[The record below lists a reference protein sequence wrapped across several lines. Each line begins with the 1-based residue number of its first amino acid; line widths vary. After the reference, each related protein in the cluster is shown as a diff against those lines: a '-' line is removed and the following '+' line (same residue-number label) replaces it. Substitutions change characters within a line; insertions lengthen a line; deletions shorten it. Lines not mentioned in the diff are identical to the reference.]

1 MLKVGLTGGIGS
13 GKSELSRFFTK
24 WGAYVFDAD
33 KEAKIIID
41 TNESVQKEIIAEF
54 AVVSCL
60 VSGRFA
66 EFDTNILNAENKI
79 DRKKLARIAFQ
90 DEGHQLRLNSI
101 IHPYVFQEIDKQFDN
116 VSSAKKH
123 KIFVVDAALIYESG
137 AHTHMDFVI
146 IITSLLRFRAER
158 AIGRGNMTRED
169 FMKRVDLQWT
179 DEDRAHMADFIIS
192 NNNSLEGLKKDA
204 RKIFDELIY

>member
-13 GKSELSRFFTK
+13 GKSELSRFFEK
-24 WGAYVFDAD
+24 WGAYIFDAD

-41 TNESVQKEIIAEF
+41 TKETVQKEII
-54 AVVSCL
+54 
-60 VSGRFA
+60 A

-90 DEGHQLRLNSI
+90 DEDHQLRLNSI
-101 IHPYVFQEIDKQFDN
+101 MHPYVFQEIDKQFDN
-116 VSSAKKH
+116 VSSANKH

-137 AHTHMDFVI
+137 ADTHMDFMIV
-146 IITSLLRFRAER
+146 ITSLLRFRAER
-158 AIGRGNMTRED
+158 AMGRGNMTRED

-179 DEDRAHMADFIIS
+179 DKDKAHMADFIIS

>member
-1 MLKVGLTGGIGS
+1 MLKVGLTGGIVS

-54 AVVSCL
+54 
-60 VSGRFA
+60 
-66 EFDTNILNAENKI
+66 DTNILNAENKI
-79 DRKKLARIAFQ
+79 NRKKLARIAFQ

>member
-13 GKSELSRFFTK
+13 GKSELSRFFEK
-24 WGAYVFDAD
+24 WGAYIFDAD

-41 TNESVQKEIIAEF
+41 TKEFVQKEII
-54 AVVSCL
+54 
-60 VSGRFA
+60 A

-101 IHPYVFQEIDKQFDN
+101 MHPYVFQEIDKQFDN
-116 VSSAKKH
+116 VSSANKH

-137 AHTHMDFVI
+137 ADTHMDLVI
-146 IITSLLRFRAER
+146 VITSLLRFRAER
-158 AIGRGNMTRED
+158 AMGRGNMTRED

-179 DEDRAHMADFIIS
+179 DEDKAHMADYIIS
-192 NNNSLEGLKKDA
+192 NNNSLEDLKKDA
-204 RKIFDELIY
+204 RKIFDKLIY

>member
-13 GKSELSRFFTK
+13 GKSELSRFFEK
-24 WGAYVFDAD
+24 WGAYIFDAD

-41 TNESVQKEIIAEF
+41 TKESVQKEII
-54 AVVSCL
+54 
-60 VSGRFA
+60 A
-66 EFDTNILNAENKI
+66 EFDTNILNAENII

-101 IHPYVFQEIDKQFDN
+101 MHPYVFQEIDKQFDN
-116 VSSAKKH
+116 VSSANKH

-137 AHTHMDFVI
+137 ADTHMDFVI
-146 IITSLLRFRAER
+146 VITSLLRFRAER
-158 AIGRGNMTRED
+158 AMGRGNMTPED

-179 DEDRAHMADFIIS
+179 DKDKAHMADFIIS

>member
-41 TNESVQKEIIAEF
+41 TNVSVQKEII
-54 AVVSCL
+54 
-60 VSGRFA
+60 A

-116 VSSAKKH
+116 ISSAKKH

-137 AHTHMDFVI
+137 ADTHMDFVI
-146 IITSLLRFRAER
+146 IITSLLRFRTER

>member
-13 GKSELSRFFTK
+13 GKSELSRFFEK
-24 WGAYVFDAD
+24 WGAYIFDAD

-41 TNESVQKEIIAEF
+41 TKESVQKEII
-54 AVVSCL
+54 
-60 VSGRFA
+60 A
-66 EFDTNILNAENKI
+66 EFDTNILNAENII

-101 IHPYVFQEIDKQFDN
+101 MHPYVFQEIDKQFDN
-116 VSSAKKH
+116 VSSANKH

-137 AHTHMDFVI
+137 ADTHMDFMIV
-146 IITSLLRFRAER
+146 ITSLLRFRAER
-158 AIGRGNMTRED
+158 AMGRGNMTRED

>member
-13 GKSELSRFFTK
+13 GKSELSRFFEK
-24 WGAYVFDAD
+24 WGAYIFDAD

-41 TNESVQKEIIAEF
+41 TKESVQKEII
-54 AVVSCL
+54 
-60 VSGRFA
+60 A

-101 IHPYVFQEIDKQFDN
+101 MHPYVFQEIDKQFDN

-123 KIFVVDAALIYESG
+123 KIVVVDAALIYESG
-137 AHTHMDFVI
+137 ADTHMDFVI
-146 IITSLLRFRAER
+146 ISTSRLRFGAER

-179 DEDRAHMADFIIS
+179 DEDKVHMADYIIS
-192 NNNSLEGLKKDA
+192 NNNSLEDLKKDA
-204 RKIFDELIY
+204 RKIFDNLIY

>member
-13 GKSELSRFFTK
+13 GKSELSRFFEK
-24 WGAYVFDAD
+24 WGAYIFDAD

-41 TNESVQKEIIAEF
+41 TKESVQKEII
-54 AVVSCL
+54 
-60 VSGRFA
+60 A
-66 EFDTNILNAENKI
+66 EFDTNILNAENII

-101 IHPYVFQEIDKQFDN
+101 MHPYVFQEIDKQFDN
-116 VSSAKKH
+116 VSNANKH

-137 AHTHMDFVI
+137 ADTHMDFMIV
-146 IITSLLRFRAER
+146 ITSLLRFRAER
-158 AIGRGNMTRED
+158 AMGRGNMTPED

-179 DEDRAHMADFIIS
+179 DKDKAHMADFIIS

>member
-13 GKSELSRFFTK
+13 GKSELSRFFEK
-24 WGAYVFDAD
+24 WGAYIFDAD

-41 TNESVQKEIIAEF
+41 TKESIQKEII
-54 AVVSCL
+54 
-60 VSGRFA
+60 A

-101 IHPYVFQEIDKQFDN
+101 MHPYVFQEIDKQFDN
-116 VSSAKKH
+116 VSSANKH

-137 AHTHMDFVI
+137 ADTHMDFVI
-146 IITSLLRFRAER
+146 VITSLLRFRAER
-158 AIGRGNMTRED
+158 AMGRGNMTRED

-179 DEDRAHMADFIIS
+179 DEDKAHMADYIIS
-192 NNNSLEGLKKDA
+192 NNNSLEDLKKDA
-204 RKIFDELIY
+204 RKIFDQLIY

>member
-54 AVVSCL
+54 
-60 VSGRFA
+60 
-66 EFDTNILNAENKI
+66 DTNILNAENKI
-79 DRKKLARIAFQ
+79 NRKKLARIAFQ

-137 AHTHMDFVI
+137 ADTHMDFVI

>member
-13 GKSELSRFFTK
+13 GKSELSRFFEK
-24 WGAYVFDAD
+24 WGAYIFDAD

-41 TNESVQKEIIAEF
+41 TKESVQKEII
-54 AVVSCL
+54 
-60 VSGRFA
+60 A
-66 EFDTNILNAENKI
+66 EFDTNILNAENII

-90 DEGHQLRLNSI
+90 DEDHQLRLNSI
-101 IHPYVFQEIDKQFDN
+101 MHPYVFQEIDKQFDN
-116 VSSAKKH
+116 VLSANKH

-137 AHTHMDFVI
+137 ADTHMDFVI
-146 IITSLLRFRAER
+146 VITSLLRFRAER
-158 AIGRGNMTRED
+158 AMGRGNMTRED

-179 DEDRAHMADFIIS
+179 DKDKAHMADFIIS

>member
-13 GKSELSRFFTK
+13 GKSELSRFFEK
-24 WGAYVFDAD
+24 WGAYIFDAD

-41 TNESVQKEIIAEF
+41 TKEFVQKEII
-54 AVVSCL
+54 
-60 VSGRFA
+60 A

-101 IHPYVFQEIDKQFDN
+101 MHPYVFQEIDKQFDN
-116 VSSAKKH
+116 VSSANKH

-137 AHTHMDFVI
+137 ADTHMDFMIV
-146 IITSLLRFRAER
+146 ITSLLRFRAER
-158 AIGRGNMTRED
+158 AMGRGNMTRED

-179 DEDRAHMADFIIS
+179 DKDKAHMADFIIS

>member
-13 GKSELSRFFTK
+13 GKSELSRFFEK
-24 WGAYVFDAD
+24 WGAYIFDAD

-41 TNESVQKEIIAEF
+41 TKESVQKEIIAEF
-54 AVVSCL
+54 
-60 VSGRFA
+60 G
-66 EFDTNILNAENKI
+66 TNILNAENII

-101 IHPYVFQEIDKQFDN
+101 MHPYVFQEIDKQFDN
-116 VSSAKKH
+116 VSSANKH

-137 AHTHMDFVI
+137 ADTHMDFVI
-146 IITSLLRFRAER
+146 VITSLLRFRAER
-158 AIGRGNMTRED
+158 AMGRGNMTPED

-179 DEDRAHMADFIIS
+179 DKDKAHMADFIIS

>member
-54 AVVSCL
+54 
-60 VSGRFA
+60 
-66 EFDTNILNAENKI
+66 DTNILNAENKI
-79 DRKKLARIAFQ
+79 NRKKLARIAFQ

-192 NNNSLEGLKKDA
+192 NNNSLKGLKKDA

>member
-13 GKSELSRFFTK
+13 GKSELSRFFEK
-24 WGAYVFDAD
+24 WGAYIFDAD

-41 TNESVQKEIIAEF
+41 TKESVQKEII
-54 AVVSCL
+54 
-60 VSGRFA
+60 A

-90 DEGHQLRLNSI
+90 DESHQLRLNSI
-101 IHPYVFQEIDKQFDN
+101 MHPYVFQEIDKQFDN
-116 VSSAKKH
+116 VSSANKH

-137 AHTHMDFVI
+137 ADTHMDFVI
-146 IITSLLRFRAER
+146 VITSLLRFRAER
-158 AIGRGNMTRED
+158 AMGRGNMTRED

-179 DEDRAHMADFIIS
+179 DEDKAHMADYIIS
-192 NNNSLEGLKKDA
+192 NNNSLEDLKKDA
-204 RKIFDELIY
+204 RKIFDKLIY

>member
-13 GKSELSRFFTK
+13 GKSELSRFFAK
-24 WGAYVFDAD
+24 WGAYIFDAD

-41 TNESVQKEIIAEF
+41 TKEFVQKEII
-54 AVVSCL
+54 
-60 VSGRFA
+60 A

-101 IHPYVFQEIDKQFDN
+101 MHPYVFQEIDKQFDN
-116 VSSAKKH
+116 VSSANKH

-137 AHTHMDFVI
+137 ADTHMDFVI
-146 IITSLLRFRAER
+146 VITSLLRFRAER
-158 AIGRGNMTRED
+158 AMGRGNMTRED
-169 FMKRVDLQWT
+169 FMRMQPNLEFVDKSGKIQGSIWKSN
-179 DEDRAHMADFIIS
+179 IS
-192 NNNSLEGLKKDA
+192 
-204 RKIFDELIY
+204 

>member
-13 GKSELSRFFTK
+13 GKSELSRFFEK
-24 WGAYVFDAD
+24 WGAYIFDAD

-54 AVVSCL
+54 
-60 VSGRFA
+60 
-66 EFDTNILNAENKI
+66 DTNILNAENII

-101 IHPYVFQEIDKQFDN
+101 MHPYVFQEIDKQFDN
-116 VSSAKKH
+116 VSSANKH

-137 AHTHMDFVI
+137 ADTHMDFVI
-146 IITSLLRFRAER
+146 VITSLLRFRAER
-158 AIGRGNMTRED
+158 AMGRGNMTRED

-179 DEDRAHMADFIIS
+179 DKDKAHMADFIIS